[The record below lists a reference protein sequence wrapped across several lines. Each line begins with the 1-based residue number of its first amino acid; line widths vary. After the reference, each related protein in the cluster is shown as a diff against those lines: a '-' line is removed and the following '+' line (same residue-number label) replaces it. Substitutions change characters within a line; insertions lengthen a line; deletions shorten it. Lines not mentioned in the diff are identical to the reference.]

1 MIEQQIEI
9 WKEIEGFSRY
19 MVSPDGEV
27 LDTKTGNLVAKQ
39 LTGKPQY
46 YYVNMNRDDG
56 KRKLVRLHR
65 LVAEAYIDGRSEGF
79 GVVDHIDRDKL
90 NNHYTNLRWV
100 NNSGNQRNTIKSVY
114 VNYEGEDRLLIE
126 ILQDLFDEDE
136 KFYQGV
142 YQNIIKNGLCFEEAV
157 DKWLL
162 RKKRK

>member
-1 MIEQQIEI
+1 MTEQ

-27 LDTKTGNLVAKQ
+27 LDTKTGKLVAKQ
-39 LTGKPQY
+39 LSGKPQY

-56 KRKLVRLHR
+56 ERKFIRLHR
-65 LVAEAYIDGRSEGF
+65 LVAEAYVDGRTEEF
-79 GVVDHIDRDKL
+79 DIVDHIDRDKF
-90 NNHYTNLRWV
+90 NNHCTNLRWV
-100 NNSGNQRNTIKSVY
+100 DHSGNGRNTVNSVY

-126 ILQDLFDEDE
+126 VLQDLFDEDE

-142 YQNIIKNGLCFEEAV
+142 YQNITKKGLCFEEAV